1 MKKIVG
7 DGFPEVPKVD
17 LQRIYYSRKR
27 SRSMKKQ
34 YLDSGKIVGT
44 HGIKGEVRIEPW
56 CDSPEF
62 LCAFK
67 KLYLDEKGQT
77 FIEVKSRPH
86 KNITLAKIKGVD
98 TIEAAEKLR
107 GKIIYINRDDIT
119 LDEGVN
125 FVQDLIGL
133 EVKDAENGTV
143 YGKITDVL
151 RTGAN
156 DVYEITDSNNKKYLA
171 PVIDEVVEEIN
182 VDGGFVLIR
191 PMKGIFDDED

>member
-1 MKKIVG
+1 
-7 DGFPEVPKVD
+7 
-17 LQRIYYSRKR
+17 
-27 SRSMKKQ
+27 MKKQ

-98 TIEAAEKLR
+98 TIEEAEKFR
-107 GKIIYINRDDIT
+107 GKIVYINRADIT

-125 FVQDLIGL
+125 FVQDLIGI

>member
-1 MKKIVG
+1 
-7 DGFPEVPKVD
+7 
-17 LQRIYYSRKR
+17 
-27 SRSMKKQ
+27 MKKQ
-34 YLDSGKIVGT
+34 FLDSGKIVGT
-44 HGIKGEVRIEPW
+44 HGIKGEVRIDPW

-67 KLYLDEKGQT
+67 KLYLDENGET

-86 KNITLAKIKGVD
+86 KNITLCKIKGID

-107 GKIIYINRDDIT
+107 GKIIYINRNDIN
-119 LDEGVN
+119 LEEGVN

-133 EVKDAENGTV
+133 EVRDIDSGAV

-156 DVYEITDSNNKKYLA
+156 DVYEITDSRKKMYLV
-171 PVIDEVVEEIN
+171 PVIDEVVKEIN
-182 VDGGFVLIR
+182 VDEGFVLIC
-191 PMKGIFDDED
+191 PMKGIFDNED

>member
-1 MKKIVG
+1 
-7 DGFPEVPKVD
+7 
-17 LQRIYYSRKR
+17 
-27 SRSMKKQ
+27 MKKQ
-34 YLDSGKIVGT
+34 FLDSGKIVGT

-62 LCAFK
+62 LCVFK
-67 KLYLDEKGQT
+67 KLYLDENGQT

-98 TIEAAEKLR
+98 TIEAAEKFR
-107 GKIIYINRDDIT
+107 GKIVYINREDIT

-133 EVKDAENGTV
+133 EVRDAENGTV

-156 DVYEITDSNNKKYLA
+156 DVYEITDINNKNYIA

-182 VDGGFVLIR
+182 VDGGFVLIH

>member
-7 DGFPEVPKVD
+7 DGFPDVPKVD

-125 FVQDLIGL
+125 FVQDLIGI

>member
-1 MKKIVG
+1 
-7 DGFPEVPKVD
+7 
-17 LQRIYYSRKR
+17 
-27 SRSMKKQ
+27 MKKQ

-125 FVQDLIGL
+125 FVQDLIGI

-171 PVIDEVVEEIN
+171 PVIDEVVAEIN

>member
-1 MKKIVG
+1 
-7 DGFPEVPKVD
+7 
-17 LQRIYYSRKR
+17 
-27 SRSMKKQ
+27 MKKQ
-34 YLDSGKIVGT
+34 YLDTGKIVGT

-56 CDSPEF
+56 CDSPQF
-62 LCAFK
+62 LSEFK
-67 KLYLDEKGQT
+67 KLYLDDKGET

-86 KNITLAKIKGVD
+86 KNITLAKIKG
-98 TIEAAEKLR
+98 IETVEQAEKFR
-107 GKIIYINRDDIT
+107 GKVVYINRDDII
-119 LDEGVN
+119 LEDGVN

-133 EVKDAENGTV
+133 EVRDADNSTV

-171 PVIDEVVEEIN
+171 PVIDEVIVERNIDN
-182 VDGGFVLIR
+182 GYVLIR

>member
-1 MKKIVG
+1 
-7 DGFPEVPKVD
+7 
-17 LQRIYYSRKR
+17 
-27 SRSMKKQ
+27 MKKQ
-34 YLDSGKIVGT
+34 YLDTGKIVGT

-56 CDSPEF
+56 CDSPQF
-62 LCAFK
+62 LSEFK
-67 KLYLDEKGQT
+67 KLYLDADGET

-86 KNITLAKIKGVD
+86 KNITLAKIKGVE
-98 TIEAAEKLR
+98 TVEQAEKLR
-107 GKIIYINRDDIT
+107 GKIVYINRDDII
-119 LDEGVN
+119 LEEGVN

-133 EVKDAENGTV
+133 EVRDAENSTV

-171 PVIDEVVEEIN
+171 PVIDEVIIERNIDN
-182 VDGGFVLIR
+182 GYVLIR

>member
-1 MKKIVG
+1 
-7 DGFPEVPKVD
+7 
-17 LQRIYYSRKR
+17 
-27 SRSMKKQ
+27 MKKQ
-34 YLDSGKIVGT
+34 FLESGKIVGT
-44 HGIKGEVRIEPW
+44 HGIKGEVRIDPW

-67 KLYLDEKGQT
+67 KLYLDENGDT

-98 TIEAAEKLR
+98 TIEQAERLR
-107 GKIIYINRDDIT
+107 GRIVYINRNDVNLAD
-119 LDEGVN
+119 GVN

-133 EVKDAENGTV
+133 DVIDADSGET

-156 DVYEITDSNNKKYLA
+156 DVYEITGSNGRKYLA
-171 PVIDEVVEEIN
+171 PVIDEVIISRN
-182 VDGGFVLIR
+182 IDKGFALIR

>member
-1 MKKIVG
+1 
-7 DGFPEVPKVD
+7 
-17 LQRIYYSRKR
+17 
-27 SRSMKKQ
+27 MKKQ

-44 HGIKGEVRIEPW
+44 HGIKGEVRIDPW

-62 LCAFK
+62 LCMFK

-98 TIEAAEKLR
+98 TIEDAEKLR
-107 GKIIYINRDDIT
+107 GKIVYINRNDIS
-119 LDEGVN
+119 LEEGVN

-133 EVKDAENGTV
+133 EVRDADNDMV
-143 YGKITDVL
+143 YGKISDVI

-156 DVYEITDSNNKKYLA
+156 DVYEITDSDGKKYLA
-171 PVIDEVVEEIN
+171 PVIDEVIIETDIDN
-182 VDGGFVLIR
+182 GFVLIR

>member
-1 MKKIVG
+1 
-7 DGFPEVPKVD
+7 
-17 LQRIYYSRKR
+17 
-27 SRSMKKQ
+27 MKKQ

-67 KLYLDEKGQT
+67 KLYLDENGQT

-171 PVIDEVVEEIN
+171 PVIDEVVAEIN

>member
-7 DGFPEVPKVD
+7 DGFPDVPKVD

-133 EVKDAENGTV
+133 EVRDAENGTV

>member
-1 MKKIVG
+1 
-7 DGFPEVPKVD
+7 
-17 LQRIYYSRKR
+17 
-27 SRSMKKQ
+27 MKKQ
-34 YLDSGKIVGT
+34 YLDTGKIVGT

-56 CDSPEF
+56 CDSPQF
-62 LCAFK
+62 LSEFK
-67 KLYLDEKGQT
+67 KLYLDDKGET

-86 KNITLAKIKGVD
+86 KNITLAKIKG
-98 TIEAAEKLR
+98 IETVEQAEKFR
-107 GKIIYINRDDIT
+107 GKVVYINRDDII

-133 EVKDAENGTV
+133 EVRDADNSTV

-171 PVIDEVVEEIN
+171 PVIDEVIVERNIDN
-182 VDGGFVLIR
+182 GYVLIR

>member
-1 MKKIVG
+1 
-7 DGFPEVPKVD
+7 
-17 LQRIYYSRKR
+17 
-27 SRSMKKQ
+27 MKKQ
-34 YLDSGKIVGT
+34 YLDTGKIVGT

-56 CDSPEF
+56 CDSPQF
-62 LCAFK
+62 LSEFK
-67 KLYLDEKGQT
+67 KLYLDDKGET

-86 KNITLAKIKGVD
+86 KNITLAKIKGVE
-98 TIEAAEKLR
+98 TVEQAEKFR
-107 GKIIYINRDDIT
+107 GKVVYINRDDII
-119 LDEGVN
+119 LEDGVN

-133 EVKDAENGTV
+133 EVRDADNSTV

-171 PVIDEVVEEIN
+171 PVIDEVIVERNIDN
-182 VDGGFVLIR
+182 GYVLIR

>member
-1 MKKIVG
+1 
-7 DGFPEVPKVD
+7 
-17 LQRIYYSRKR
+17 
-27 SRSMKKQ
+27 MKKQ

-56 CDSPEF
+56 CDSPSF
-62 LCAFK
+62 LCEFD
-67 KLYLDEKGQT
+67 KLYLDNKGET

-86 KNITLAKIKGVD
+86 KNITLSKIKGVD
-98 TIEAAEKLR
+98 TVEEAQKYKGKL
-107 GKIIYINRDDIT
+107 IYINRDEIELED
-119 LDEGVN
+119 GVN

-133 EVKDAENGTV
+133 EVKDADNGTV

-156 DVYEITDSNNKKYLA
+156 DVYEITDSNKNKYLA
-171 PVIDEVVEEIN
+171 PVIDEVMVETN
-182 VDGGFVLIR
+182 VDEGYVLIR